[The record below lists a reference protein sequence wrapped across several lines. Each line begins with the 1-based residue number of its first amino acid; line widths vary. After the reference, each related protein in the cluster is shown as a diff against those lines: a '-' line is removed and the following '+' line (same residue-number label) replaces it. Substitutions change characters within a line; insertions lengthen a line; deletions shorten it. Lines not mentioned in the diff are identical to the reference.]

1 MNATTRPAPTDWSA
15 FSSSRPTLPIAVV
28 VTAHGAARHLREA
41 LASVAEQTARPSRT
55 IVIDDSIPAA
65 DLARVTATADVE
77 VLRHPLGA
85 NPGRNLAVLEAR
97 QPWIAFLDSDDAWS
111 PHKLETQWRAVEACP
126 ALDVLFA
133 NSWEVSE
140 ARGTRRPFLEQK
152 PHYWEVERREIA
164 PGVKECEPGSLVRQF
179 LRGNFLSRST
189 LLARRDILVR
199 TTLFDRELIHLEDR
213 ECWLRLLAIA
223 RFGVIEEPLME
234 SRVDEE
240 ELPDRRHWAYEA
252 ALDLVRLRQMIERHP
267 DEYPAEAVTHYAAQ
281 RGRASLAVG
290 RLAEAVGRPAEA
302 RRHYLCAWWLGGG
315 AWPLV
320 RAAASYLPAS
330 GRERLAELWAR
341 CRARS
346 CRVRSSRS

>member
-1 MNATTRPAPTDWSA
+1 MNATTRPAPTDPSV
-15 FSSSRPTLPIAVV
+15 SSPSRPVLPIAVV

-41 LASVAEQTARPSRT
+41 LAGVATQTARPART
-55 IVIDDSIPAA
+55 VVVDDGNPAA
-65 DLARVTATADVE
+65 DLPRVAGAAGVE
-77 VLRHPLGA
+77 ILRHPLGP
-85 NPGRNLAVLEAR
+85 NPGRNRAVQEAR
-97 QPWIAFLDSDDAWS
+97 QPWIAFLDSEDTWS
-111 PHKLETQWRAVEACP
+111 PHKLATQWRALEACP

-152 PHYWEVERREIA
+152 PHYWEVERREVA

-189 LLARRDILVR
+189 LLVRRDALMR
-199 TTLFDRELIHLEDR
+199 TTLFDRELVHLEDR

-234 SRVDEE
+234 SRLDEDDR
-240 ELPDRRHWAYEA
+240 PDRRNWAYES

-267 DEYPAEAVTHYAAQ
+267 DEYPAEAVAHYAAQ

-290 RLAEAVGRPAEA
+290 RLAETAGRPDEA
-302 RRHYLCAWWLGGG
+302 RRHYVRAWWLGGG
-315 AWPLV
+315 TWPLV

-330 GRERLAELWAR
+330 GRDRLADLKTRCGAR
-341 CRARS
+341 WRRS
-346 CRVRSSRS
+346 

>member
-1 MNATTRPAPTDWSA
+1 MSTATRPAPTPPSA
-15 FSSSRPTLPIAVV
+15 SSSSRPTLPVAVV

-41 LASVAEQTARPSRT
+41 LASVSAQTARPARVV
-55 IVIDDSIPAA
+55 VIDDSIAAA
-65 DLARVTATADVE
+65 DLPGVTAAAQVE
-77 VLRHPLGA
+77 VMRHPLGA

-111 PHKLETQWRAVEACP
+111 PHKMETQWRAVEACP
-126 ALDVLFA
+126 GLDVLFA

-152 PHYWEVERREIA
+152 PHYWDVERHEIA

-189 LLARRDILVR
+189 LLARRDILAR

-234 SRVDEE
+234 SRLDEE

-267 DEYPAEAVTHYAAQ
+267 DEYPAEAVAHYTAE
-281 RGRASLAVG
+281 RGRASLVVG
-290 RLAEAVGRPAEA
+290 RLAEAAGRPAEA
-302 RRHYLCAWWLGGG
+302 RRHYLSSWWLGGG
-315 AWPLV
+315 TWPLL
-320 RAAASYLPAS
+320 RAAASYLPES
-330 GRERLAELWAR
+330 VREWLADLWAG
-341 CRARS
+341 CRDRWRRS
-346 CRVRSSRS
+346 